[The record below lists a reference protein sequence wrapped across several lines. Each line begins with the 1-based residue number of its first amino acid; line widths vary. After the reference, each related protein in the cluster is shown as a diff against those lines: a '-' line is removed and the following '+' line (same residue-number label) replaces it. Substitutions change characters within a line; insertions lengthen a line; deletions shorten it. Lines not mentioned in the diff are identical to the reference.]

1 MKTKTG
7 TSYMFD
13 KRDIQILEILQE
25 NGRSTASDIA
35 KDVKLS
41 IPAVGERI
49 KKLTEK
55 GLIKRFSAIIDHK
68 VAGLDVTAF
77 VSIIS
82 EHSDHY
88 EKFINRA
95 TESKA
100 ILECHSITGGGS
112 HLLKVRVKNSQALED
127 LLYEIQNWPGV
138 SRTQTNVILSTYKET
153 SRNNLNILRDMHNI
167 A

>member
-1 MKTKTG
+1 
-7 TSYMFD
+7 MFD
-13 KRDIQILEILQE
+13 KRDIQILEILQD

-35 KDVKLS
+35 KKVELS

-55 GLIKRFSAIIDHK
+55 GLIKRFAAIIDHK

-88 EKFINRA
+88 EKFIKKA

-153 SRNNLNILRDMHNI
+153 EKNDLRILKDLHNI
-167 A
+167 T